1 MPQRVLKLYSVR
13 PLWVTAPTLTD
24 QFSSIADT
32 QPPPSWAQTAHQF
45 VHECPDAHRRVL
57 ALHLVARQGS
67 TLPAEWSELL
77 LVHIYAPVHGD
88 PAQLP
93 FWLYMCERLSVW
105 QSPWTKLALGQRAAN
120 WAPFLRPTHT
130 ITSLDIDRLTPEQLR
145 SVATGRPVAPG
156 GGRIPVLLFGDLSL
170 PGDDM
175 WFTLEQVLRR
185 SELAGPALRALSS
198 IFNPSSSTA
207 LRDASSLLDGAPRR
221 TITRVSPT
229 GHSSALDRLVLS
241 SFWQQRLHKLFLPD
255 LGISSDISPSG
266 VASPCPSLPTKPPP
280 LVDHVVKP
288 HPSSPAV
295 NGMRRINKSL
305 LLACHRENKP

>member
-1 MPQRVLKLYSVR
+1 M
-13 PLWVTAPTLTD
+13 
-24 QFSSIADT
+24 
-32 QPPPSWAQTAHQF
+32 
-45 VHECPDAHRRVL
+45 HECPDAHRRVL

-67 TLPAEWSELL
+67 TLPADWSELL

-145 SVATGRPVAPG
+145 SVATGRSVAPG
-156 GGRIPVLLFGDLSL
+156 GGRIPVLLFGDLNL

-198 IFNPSSSTA
+198 TFNPSSHTV
-207 LRDASSLLDGAPRR
+207 LRDASSLLDGVPRR

-241 SFWQQRLHKLFLPD
+241 SLWQQRLHKLFLPD
-255 LGISSDISPSG
+255 LGISSDHFTIMGSFPM
-266 VASPCPSLPTKPPP
+266 PFPP
-280 LVDHVVKP
+280 L
-288 HPSSPAV
+288 PSRPSPLPWWTTSSSHTLPA
-295 NGMRRINKSL
+295 
-305 LLACHRENKP
+305 PP